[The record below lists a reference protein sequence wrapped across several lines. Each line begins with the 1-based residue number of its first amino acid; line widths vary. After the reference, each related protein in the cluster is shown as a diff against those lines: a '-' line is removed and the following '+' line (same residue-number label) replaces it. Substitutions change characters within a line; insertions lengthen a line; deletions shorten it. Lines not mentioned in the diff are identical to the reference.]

1 MELTTERLYLNS
13 FEQSDKN
20 KLVELL
26 NEPRITATTA
36 GIPYPFELKDAEAF
50 LEKIESTK
58 EQGHI
63 NFAIRFKDNGELIGC
78 IALYRELLHN
88 RAMVGFWLTPA
99 FWNKGIMSEALVR
112 VIDYGLKDIKL
123 NRIEGHHLAGNNAS
137 AKVMLKSGMLLEG
150 VFKSRVVKDGLIF
163 DTHHYGIIK

>member
-26 NEPRITATTA
+26 NEPRIAATTA
-36 GIPYPFELKDAEAF
+36 GIPYPFEMKDAEAF
-50 LEKIESTK
+50 LEKSESTK

-78 IALYRELLHN
+78 IALYTELSHN
-88 RAMVGFWLTPA
+88 RAMVGFWLTPI
-99 FWNKGIMSEALVR
+99 FWNKGIMSEALIR
-112 VIDYGLKDIKL
+112 VIDYGLNVMKL
-123 NRIEGHHLAGNNAS
+123 NRIEGHHLAGNDAS

-150 VFKSRVVKDGLIF
+150 IFKARVVKDGLVF